1 MKTKWGIIG
10 LGGIAERFARS
21 LKLTENAEL
30 YAVASRDINKATP
43 FSEKFSEKFA
53 EKFATNA
60 TDATDGNVIKPYG
73 SYSELIQD
81 KNVDVIYVATPM
93 SEHFKNVKECLL
105 NGKNVLCEK
114 AFTCTYEEAKELTE
128 LAKSRKVFLMEAM
141 WVKFMPVFKKAK
153 KWFESGKIGEIRT
166 IDASFCRPTPY
177 DPDSRL
183 YRKDLGGGATLD
195 LGVYPISLITAFLGY
210 DCEIE
215 SYLDLDKFGV
225 DRNMTAVLKYKNA
238 ENNNGRKTYATARAG
253 FDIESDC
260 SATIV
265 GTKGKI
271 ILKQDFYHAK
281 KTLLYDENGNILE
294 DINTEIPLDM
304 DFIFQIHEVQNCL
317 ENSKLQSDIN
327 SLDDTLQNMKII
339 QCIMDN
345 VE

>member
-1 MKTKWGIIG
+1 MKTKWGIMG

-30 YAVASRDINKATP
+30 YAVASRDINKATA
-43 FSEKFSEKFA
+43 FSEKFA
-53 EKFATNA
+53 EKFAVENTTNA
-60 TDATDGNVIKPYG
+60 TTENSIKPYG

-114 AFTCTYEEAKELTE
+114 AFTCTYEEAKELVE

-153 KWFESGKIGEIRT
+153 KWFKSGKIGEIRT

-225 DRNMTAVLKYKNA
+225 DRNMTAVLKYPKDN
-238 ENNNGRKTYATARAG
+238 KKIYATARAG

-339 QCIMDN
+339 QFIMQN
-345 VE
+345 S